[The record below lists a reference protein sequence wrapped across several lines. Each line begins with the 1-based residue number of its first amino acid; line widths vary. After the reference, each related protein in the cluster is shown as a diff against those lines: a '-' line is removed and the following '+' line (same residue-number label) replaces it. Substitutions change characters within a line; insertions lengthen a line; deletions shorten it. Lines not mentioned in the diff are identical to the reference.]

1 MTKGSETP
9 DPDYARRVRRS
20 FDKQG
25 IMAMIGAAPSRAAP
39 GELAIEPAISPK
51 GSQQHGFVHAGAVAP
66 SPNRPAASPCLPS
79 RGAHDRD
86 GVSD

>member
-25 IMAMIGAAPSRAAP
+25 IMATIGAAPSRVAP

-51 GSQQHGFVHAGAVAP
+51 GSQQHGFVHAGAVATVAE
-66 SPNRPAASPCLPS
+66 PACGFAVPTLTWRS
-79 RGAHDRD
+79 
-86 GVSD
+86 